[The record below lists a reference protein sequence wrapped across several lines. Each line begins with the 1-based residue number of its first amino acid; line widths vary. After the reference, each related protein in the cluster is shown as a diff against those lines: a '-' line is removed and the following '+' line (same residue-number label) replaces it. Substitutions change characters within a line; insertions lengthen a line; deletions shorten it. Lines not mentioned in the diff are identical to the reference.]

1 MTGKL
6 LRKNKPEILQI
17 RYLSENSIE
26 FIDKTQK
33 YFSEINETSKKIRDG
48 KSLLGLDLEPNQK
61 SDEIRRSLL

>member
-1 MTGKL
+1 VTGKL

-26 FIDKTQK
+26 FIDKTKK
-33 YFSEINETSKKIRDG
+33 YFSEINETSKEIRDG

>member
-1 MTGKL
+1 VTGKL

-26 FIDKTQK
+26 FIDKTKK

>member
-26 FIDKTQK
+26 FIDKTKK